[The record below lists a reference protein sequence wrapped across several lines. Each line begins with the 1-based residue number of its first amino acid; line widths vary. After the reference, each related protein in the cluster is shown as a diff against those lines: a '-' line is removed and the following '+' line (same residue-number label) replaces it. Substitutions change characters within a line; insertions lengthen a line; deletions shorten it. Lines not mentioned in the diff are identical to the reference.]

1 MNILLSI
8 LISGIGAFAIYI
20 KDTWLDKN
28 IFNLDPKD
36 ILNNIFFWGM
46 FGIFILVS
54 FYRILKDYFILK
66 EISKME
72 KELKDINS
80 DNICQ
85 EYSNINNNIFSE
97 KAYKVLSE
105 NWRAFK
111 NSLFIK
117 NDSEIYQTSDAE
129 IYFNI
134 DNLLREKMNFKLLNY
149 FPQLLVGLGMLGTFL
164 GLSIGLADLNLSSDD
179 NNQLTTLILGTKT
192 AFYTSLY
199 GMYFSICMSIILNA
213 HLGRYE
219 ERILRLKDKINCIFK
234 KYVRD
239 QRIEEIKDEIILLR
253 KSNQEL
259 CENVGTELVKG
270 VNEYNESNKEHL
282 KNITTL
288 VSTNI
293 SGLADAVSK
302 GFEERLEKIFSKE
315 FIKPFNL
322 LKDSLIQST
331 NENNK
336 NIENYSNMV
345 KEITSNI
352 VSIKDAFSK
361 VSTESMDS
369 FNSVLDRLENKYK
382 EVIELFQNNQEVY
395 EKYNTLLNNSKE
407 IIISSNTYLDKIE
420 SVGNIFEN
428 FSSKEKSLVE
438 FWNENRNI
446 MLTLTNQIQENQEL
460 WENRFQNQEI
470 KLNEYYE
477 KHVSSLFSEY
487 DDQLSKVIVTFK
499 DMLDLFVNKTIGI
512 NGAISDSNK
521 IIEINNEESKER
533 YTKEIKDIFNEFSET
548 STKLKGIISS
558 STKYID
564 IWNKN
569 TNMITELT
577 DKVQSNQELWDSRF
591 KDQEVQL
598 NNYYNNHVTTL
609 FAEYDNQLTN
619 TISVFKNMMELFINK
634 TSNINDAIN
643 KSNGIIQLNNEQNK
657 ANYTEEIKNI
667 YNEFSKITTEL
678 KNTIASSSSYTEL
691 LEDKFK
697 NQEINLNKAVENSDK
712 IIEINK
718 NSSKEIIEEF
728 NDLSK
733 NLKEIINDI
742 NQKFK
747 KLNKNELTRK
757 VD

>member
-558 STKYID
+558 STEYID

-577 DKVQSNQELWDSRF
+577 DKVQSNQELWNNRF

-643 KSNGIIQLNNEQNK
+643 ESNGIIQLNNEQNK